1 MCSLKYSVHVFFKST
16 GFIFRL
22 QTVCKTCVV
31 FMFSEQC
38 VDINIGL
45 GSAMINTV
53 TIARRACSVSCCEYC
68 VECLHTIN
76 WNFVCKAGL
85 VAGTDFCAVRVVSVH
100 IFHQYCSVYV
110 MYNRLVT
117 YRVVGN
123 IGYSGHCYNV
133 YTPVLLL

>member
-1 MCSLKYSVHVFFKST
+1 
-16 GFIFRL
+16 
-22 QTVCKTCVV
+22 
-31 FMFSEQC
+31 MFSEQC

-53 TIARRACSVSCCEYC
+53 TIARRACYVSCCEYC

-85 VAGTDFCAVRVVSVH
+85 VAGTDFCAVRVVSAH

-133 YTPVLLL
+133 YTPVLLLLIIHYEQPHSD